1 MGWKMGLEPTT
12 LGTTNR
18 CSNQLSYNHHVIEDF
33 RWVCK
38 IRIIIGKIAI
48 PRKQFIKPHILILAS
63 WYPNPKTPLNG
74 NFIQRHALTISQ
86 KYKVSIIH
94 TFKDNSLKRPR
105 RVQISNLNQNCTE
118 FVVGYRSNSRLLKY
132 VHAAKAVYSA
142 LKLVKN
148 RAKISHVFLNVFYP
162 LGAHYPW
169 LKWLL
174 PNNWYAL
181 EHWTGYHCEPSRNP
195 RHLNIARYVSRH
207 CKSVIAVSHDLSSA
221 MKNAGLSNVK
231 GVVFNAVNTSLF
243 NYKPTEASDKLT
255 LLHISSLKQEH
266 KNFEMLLKSFATCNE
281 LEKIE
286 LRVINSGDET
296 PYLPLVHELN
306 LKDKVHFLGSM
317 SIASVAIEMN
327 RSNVFVLSSNYENM
341 PCVIEEALCAG
352 LPVLSTNVGGISEI
366 VNDSNGILVPPQN
379 HLAFAQ
385 ALDKIIENY
394 ARFDLK
400 QIAQEAKSKF
410 GEEAILSG
418 FEEILE
424 L

>member
-1 MGWKMGLEPTT
+1 MGLEPTT

-18 CSNQLSYNHHVIEDF
+18 CSNQLSYNHHVIEDS

-74 NFIQRHALTISQ
+74 NFIQRHALVLSQ
-86 KYKVSIIH
+86 KCRVSIIH
-94 TFKDNSLKRPR
+94 TYKDNSLERSR
-105 RVQISNLNQNCTE
+105 WVQTLNLNENCTE
-118 FVVGYRSNSRLLKY
+118 FVVGYRSRSRFFKY
-132 VHAAKAVYSA
+132 LHAAKAVYSA
-142 LKLVKN
+142 LKLVKK
-148 RAKISHVFLNVFYP
+148 RAKVSHVFLNVFYP
-162 LGAHYPW
+162 LGVHFPW
-169 LKWLL
+169 LKWFL

-181 EHWTGYHCEPSRNP
+181 EHWTGYHFDPSQNA
-195 RHLNIARYVSRH
+195 RHLNTARYVSRH
-207 CKSVIAVSHDLSSA
+207 CKSVIAVSQDLSNA

-243 NYKPTEASDKLT
+243 NFKQSEANDKLT
-255 LLHISSLKQEH
+255 LLHVSSLKQEH
-266 KNFEMLLKSFATCNE
+266 KNFELLLKSFATCNQLNKLE
-281 LEKIE
+281 LS
-286 LRVINSGDET
+286 VINSGDEA
-296 PYLPLVHELN
+296 PYLPLIQELN

-317 SIASVAIEMN
+317 SIDSVAKEMQ

-385 ALDKIIENY
+385 ALDEITEYY
-394 ARFDLK
+394 ARFDLN
-400 QIAQEAKSKF
+400 QIAQEAKNKF
-410 GEEAILSG
+410 GEQALLSG